1 VIYTRPFFCC
11 SGTTTPRR
19 ILYEC
24 GRAGTYN
31 PKGKS
36 PDTHSSRQRKNC
48 SSKKCGCKMRLA
60 GVWEHDTMM
69 WVLKVLEDTHNHGPS
84 VALVAHPAHRIA
96 SLKPEVR
103 SEIIRNWQ
111 AGMSNSIILSS
122 LRIGYP
128 EVCLTCDDLSN
139 IIQAERRN
147 TLGGKSPVQ
156 WL

>member
-1 VIYTRPFFCC
+1 
-11 SGTTTPRR
+11 
-19 ILYEC
+19 
-24 GRAGTYN
+24 
-31 PKGKS
+31 
-36 PDTHSSRQRKNC
+36 
-48 SSKKCGCKMRLA
+48 
-60 GVWEHDTMM
+60 MM